1 MGREDVELPPEAA
14 ALVKQMLS
22 RYIVR
27 RQGRPDDVAA
37 VALLLASEQ
46 SEWVT
51 GQNYPVN
58 GGFSLAL

>member
-1 MGREDVELPPEAA
+1 MEPTPEMAA
-14 ALVKQMLS
+14 ILKQMLS

-27 RQGRPDDVAA
+27 RQGLPSDVAP
-37 VALLLASEQ
+37 VVLLLASEA
-46 SEWVT
+46 SEWIT